1 MNPASQGKD
10 NWWRPAFVLLLGYI
24 GLYLVPLGFRP
35 LMRLD
40 EFRYAAAAQEMLAGG
55 DWIVPHLNGV
65 RYFEKPILG
74 YWIDTIALAL
84 FGHDAF
90 AVRLPAALSTGLVAL
105 FTGWFLA
112 RFTDARTGILAAFV
126 YLTSLFVYGI
136 GTMNVL
142 DPQLNLWLTL
152 ALGSFYLAETRTT
165 SHRRQALLALTGLFC
180 GLAFMTKGFLAFAV
194 PVVVAV
200 PFLLWQ
206 RHWARLLTDVW
217 APMLAATLVILP
229 WALAIHAREPDF
241 WHYFFWVEHIQRF
254 LADNAQHSEPW
265 WYFLILFP
273 ALSFPWIFLLPAA
286 VAGLRRTSADR
297 PLTVYLLCWFVM
309 PFVFFST
316 SRGKLMSYILPC
328 MPAFAMLMAL
338 GLRKLPRPAES
349 RIVRRSLAALSL
361 AYAAGAS
368 FLLLNGLGL
377 AGERLYQG
385 YETSRWIIAIGS
397 FAIGALL
404 SGLALVPAASRRW
417 PGLVGGSL
425 IGVMIAVQFV
435 LPDDV
440 RWSKAPGQFFSR
452 QASLTSPDA
461 ILISD
466 GGVFRAVN
474 WAFRRS
480 DVYLLDDSELDY
492 GLAYPEDAHR
502 KLTRPGALA
511 TLIAQNAGHRE
522 IVLVVKDSREQ
533 ILTDVLPHN
542 AQRIQWGQFV
552 VWRIPATGADTQA
565 TAGDTAGP

>member
-1 MNPASQGKD
+1 MNLARQD
-10 NWWRPAFVLLLGYI
+10 TDDWRRMAFALLLGYI
-24 GLYLVPLGFRP
+24 GLYLVLLGFRP

-40 EFRYAAAAQEMLAGG
+40 EFRYAAAAQEMLTRG

-74 YWIDTIALAL
+74 YWIDTIALAV
-84 FGHDAF
+84 FGHNAF
-90 AVRLPAALSTGLVAL
+90 AVRLPSALSTVLVAL
-105 FTGWFLA
+105 FIGWLLA
-112 RFTDARTGILAAFV
+112 RFTDARTGILAAFI

-152 ALGSFYLAETRTT
+152 ALGTFYLAERHAD
-165 SHRRQALLALTGLFC
+165 SRRRQVLLTVTGLFC

-206 RHWARLLTDVW
+206 RHWARLATDVW
-217 APMLAATLVILP
+217 APVLAATLVVLP
-229 WALAIHAREPDF
+229 WAVAIHAHEPDF

-265 WYFLILFP
+265 WYFLTLFP
-273 ALSFPWIFLLPAA
+273 ALSFPWIFLAPAA

-297 PLTVYLLCWFVM
+297 SLVVYLLCWFVM
-309 PFVFFST
+309 PFVFFSA

-338 GLRKLPRPAES
+338 GLGRLPQPADS

-361 AYAAGAS
+361 AYAAGAG
-368 FLLLNGLGL
+368 FLLFNGLEL
-377 AGERLYQG
+377 AGERLYQDS
-385 YETSRWIIAIGS
+385 ETGRWLIAIGS
-397 FAIGALL
+397 FAIGALI
-404 SGLALVPAASRRW
+404 SGLALAPAQGRRW
-417 PGLVGGSL
+417 LGLAGGSL
-425 IGVMIAVQFV
+425 VAVMIAVQFV

-440 RWSKAPGQFFSR
+440 RWSKAPGRFLAA
-452 QASLTSPDA
+452 QAAATSADA
-461 ILISD
+461 ILVSD

-474 WAFRRS
+474 WAFRRD

-492 GLAYPEDAHR
+492 GLAYPEHAHR
-502 KLTRPGALA
+502 KLTQPGALA
-511 TLIAQNAGHRE
+511 ALIAQNAGHRE
-522 IVLVVKDSREQ
+522 IVFVTRDSRER
-533 ILTDVLPHN
+533 LLAGVLPDN
-542 AQRIQWGQFV
+542 AQRVQWGQFV
-552 VWRIPATGADTQA
+552 VWRIPASNPDSQK
-565 TAGDTAGP
+565 AGHTAGP